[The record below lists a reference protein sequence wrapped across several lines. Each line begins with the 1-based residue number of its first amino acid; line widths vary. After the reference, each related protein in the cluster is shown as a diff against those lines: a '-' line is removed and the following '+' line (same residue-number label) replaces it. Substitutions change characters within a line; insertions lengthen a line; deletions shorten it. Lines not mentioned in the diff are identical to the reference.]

1 MNIPELAVNSHFD
14 SPRSRAPFLIFEAQ
28 SPPAAP
34 AERRPLNAKRRTL
47 NAARRTLNAARRT
60 LNADR

>member
-47 NAARRTLNAARRT
+47 TAPPNAER
-60 LNADR
+60 